1 MKTKSFRDLIVWQK
15 AYKLTLD
22 IYRITVGFPKEERYG
37 IISQMRRAAVSIS
50 SNISEGYSRQHKL
63 EYKQFLSVAYGS
75 LSELQTQLLISKDLR
90 YLAEADYNVLAVL
103 INEVGAMLY
112 RMIHPIRYPLT
123 IENKE
128 D

>member
-1 MKTKSFRDLIVWQK
+1 METKSFRDLIVWQK

-22 IYRITVGFPKEERYG
+22 IYRITVGFPKEEQYG
-37 IISQMRRAAVSIS
+37 IISQMRRAAVSIP

-63 EYKQFLSVAYGS
+63 EYRQFLSVAYGS

-112 RMIHPIRYPLT
+112 RMIHPIR
-123 IENKE
+123 
-128 D
+128 